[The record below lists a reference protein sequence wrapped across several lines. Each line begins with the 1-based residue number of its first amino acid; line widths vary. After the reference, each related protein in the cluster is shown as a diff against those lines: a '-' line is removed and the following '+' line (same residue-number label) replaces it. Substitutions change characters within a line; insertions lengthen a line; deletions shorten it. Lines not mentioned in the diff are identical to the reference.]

1 MFLKKSLPES
11 LYLFIDLAG
20 AFVCTEAGILNI
32 CQHPFFLDLSGF
44 PFLMAKQNLD
54 VSIPPPPVA
63 VSGRRGKVDNKGITF

>member
-20 AFVCTEAGILNI
+20 AFVCTEAKILNI

-63 VSGRRGKVDNKGITF
+63 VQEDGGKLITKA